1 MTPSTVYFAGITQAL
16 NWAKRFL
23 KEAGMIAA
31 DSPNWNVNHLILDVP
46 SFRKGDPLCDNGNLD
61 TLLEALPHSIIVWGG
76 NLNHPRLNAFRT
88 IDFLKDETYLVE
100 NAAITADC
108 TTDVIAPL
116 LKDVWQKQNILIIG
130 WGRIGK
136 CLAQNL
142 HALGCAVTVSA
153 RSEADIRHLTH
164 LGYPVIPTAQV
175 HQYAKKFSVIINTV
189 PAPVLSAIE
198 TDESNCIKIDLAS
211 VKGIEGEDVV
221 WARGLPGKYAPERS
235 GRLIADTF
243 LRLWK
248 EERI

>member
-1 MTPSTVYFAGITQAL
+1 M
-16 NWAKRFL
+16 
-23 KEAGMIAA
+23 
-31 DSPNWNVNHLILDVP
+31 
-46 SFRKGDPLCDNGNLD
+46 
-61 TLLEALPHSIIVWGG
+61 
-76 NLNHPRLNAFRT
+76 
-88 IDFLKDETYLVE
+88 
-100 NAAITADC
+100 
-108 TTDVIAPL
+108 IAPL

-189 PAPVLSAIE
+189 PAPVLSAID